1 MRYSFEFNDT
11 ERKFFRKLLV
21 LIDNMLAVS
30 HLSVEEYTAVFG
42 DEIEAE
48 AMIEPFRARGQSVLL
63 EYTAEEVD
71 VLKRATNVALKNS
84 YFEERFKLLL
94 GLTEPQVK
102 LLLNRLNKATD
113 KRGQR

>member
-1 MRYSFEFNDT
+1 MCFSLEFDDT

-48 AMIEPFRARGQSVLL
+48 EIIALFRARGQGVVLRHPDMV
-63 EYTAEEVD
+63 EEVEI
-71 VLKRATNVALKNS
+71 LKSS
-84 YFEERFKLLL
+84 YFEGIKLLL
-94 GLTEPQVK
+94 GLTESQAE
-102 LLLNRLNKATD
+102 LLLNRLNEATD
-113 KRGQR
+113 KRSQR